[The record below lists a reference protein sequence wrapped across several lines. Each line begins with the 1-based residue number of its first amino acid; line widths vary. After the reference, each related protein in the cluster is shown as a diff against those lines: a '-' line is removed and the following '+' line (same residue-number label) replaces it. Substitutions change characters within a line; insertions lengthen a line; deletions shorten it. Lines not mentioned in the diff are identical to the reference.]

1 VSVRWQR
8 WLLPAA
14 ALLLSTLVAWYYLMG
29 TPQYS
34 LYRLAAAVH
43 GHDPG
48 SAERFVDVDRIA
60 QAASDTI
67 AADYLEHEPRAG
79 QVLEALGQG
88 SARATAARA
97 LKPLVAQRVRA
108 EMARMAREGG
118 AAPGALALPAGL
130 AAAFWRVQVLPEPPD
145 AWITY
150 TDPGRGQTRFR
161 MSRQPDRSWRIT
173 EFDRD
178 WVRRQLRQ
186 PAPR

>member
-1 VSVRWQR
+1 MSVRWQR

-14 ALLLSTLVAWYYLMG
+14 ALLLSVLVASYYLIG

-34 LYRLAAAVH
+34 LYLLAVAVH

-60 QAASDTI
+60 QAASETI

-88 SARATAARA
+88 SARTTAARA

-118 AAPGALALPAGL
+118 GASGALAYTVL
-130 AAAFWRVQVLPEPPD
+130 AAFWLVQ
-145 AWITY
+145 AA
-150 TDPGRGQTRFR
+150 
-161 MSRQPDRSWRIT
+161 PDRRHRTPGSLSPTRAA
-173 EFDRD
+173 DR
-178 WVRRQLRQ
+178 
-186 PAPR
+186 PASG

>member
-14 ALLLSTLVAWYYLMG
+14 ALFLSLLVVWYYLMG

-43 GHDPG
+43 GHDAG

-60 QAASDTI
+60 QAASETI

-88 SARATAARA
+88 SARSTAARA
-97 LKPLVAQRVRA
+97 LKPFVAQRVRA
-108 EMARMAREGG
+108 EMGRMAREGG

-130 AAAFWRVQVLPEPPD
+130 VAAFWRVRVLPEPPD

-161 MSRQPDRSWRIT
+161 MSQQPDRSWRIT
-173 EFDRD
+173 EFDRE